1 MRDPRRVSSQTW
13 LESTE
18 LLTIWS
24 HGMTGDGGWNTSV
37 FAMAAPIPYD
47 AALMAVRVGSSSPAN
62 RYRYDRSA
70 CAVVASVRMCR
81 KFVSPRPAALVKQ
94 SLESWG

>member
-18 LLTIWS
+18 LFTIWS

-37 FAMAAPIPYD
+37 FAMAAPIPHA
-47 AALMAVRVGSSSPAN
+47 AALMA
-62 RYRYDRSA
+62 SA
-70 CAVVASVRMCR
+70 S
-81 KFVSPRPAALVKQ
+81 AAAVKQ
-94 SLESWG
+94 TDRYEPGALAQSLPALGRVEIPPFREPLPLLS